1 MLTSKKPRVPG
12 QYSTLARS
20 TKPMARSSFGPRKVS
35 PFKKTADLKTTRR
48 RAGIKKK
55 GRPAPT
61 AAEQRHMDA
70 VARMGCIVCR
80 NLRLGETPCEI
91 HHVRF
96 LVGGGQRAGNL
107 DVLGLCPPHHRSG
120 GHGVAYHAGPET
132 WEENFGTERELL
144 EQTKQETGLIQL
156 EAS

>member
-1 MLTSKKPRVPG
+1 MK
-12 QYSTLARS
+12 RS
-20 TKPMARSSFGPRKVS
+20 GFGPRKSSLQRS
-35 PFKKTADLKTTRR
+35 PFKLADKATAMRR
-48 RAGIKKK
+48 SGIKSKGKK
-55 GRPAPT
+55 
-61 AAEQRHMDA
+61 AATSAEKRHMDT

-80 NLRLGETPCEI
+80 NLGFGETPCEI

-107 DVLGLCPPHHRSG
+107 DVLGLCPPHHRLG

-144 EQTKQETGLIQL
+144 EQTKRETGIEQL
-156 EAS
+156 EAETA